1 VISDDLNA
9 CIGPLMIDHERCLLW
24 RLARVTL
31 IATRFYCRLARVTL
45 IATRFYCHGKRS
57 TPQRRLFGTLPI
69 EAFAKVIDGLP

>member
-1 VISDDLNA
+1 
-9 CIGPLMIDHERCLLW
+9 
-24 RLARVTL
+24 
-31 IATRFYCRLARVTL
+31 L